1 MSSLPALLGLGL
13 LIAGFVLKLHP
24 LRVVALAMCAAAL
37 SAGLEIF
44 QLLALIGEA
53 FRKNRFLILFVL
65 VLPMIGLLEQR
76 GLREQS
82 AALVGKLK
90 GLTASRLLIS
100 YLALRQGA
108 AALGLTSLGGQAQ
121 TVRPLLVPMAEAA
134 AQRATTQSTALQST
148 ARQSATSSST
158 TASATTA
165 PANTTQPQQELR
177 ALCAAT
183 DNVGLFFGEDVFVAF
198 GAVLLMQG
206 FLADNGIIVDALH
219 IALWGIPTALCAF
232 AIHAARLTRLRTP
245 YVNPAERST

>member
-13 LIAGFVLKLHP
+13 LITGFVLKLHP

-37 SAGLEIF
+37 AAGLEIF
-44 QLLALIGEA
+44 SLLELIGEA

-90 GLTASRLLIS
+90 GLTASRLLIA

-134 AQRATTQSTALQST
+134 AKPATAQHA
-148 ARQSATSSST
+148 
-158 TASATTA
+158 
-165 PANTTQPQQELR
+165 QELR

-206 FLADNGIIVDALH
+206 FLADNGITVDALH

-232 AIHAARLTRLRTP
+232 AIHAARLSQLRTLHHHS
-245 YVNPAERST
+245 AERAT